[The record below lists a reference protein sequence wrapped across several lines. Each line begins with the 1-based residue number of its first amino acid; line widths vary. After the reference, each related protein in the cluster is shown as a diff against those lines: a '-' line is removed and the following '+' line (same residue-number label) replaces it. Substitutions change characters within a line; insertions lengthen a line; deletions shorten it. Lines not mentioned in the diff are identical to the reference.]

1 MLYYAD
7 SVFADQTERTQQY
20 VSLYVSDRE
29 PRVRVIISH
38 IIVYFFLRF
47 FVFFTHQISTA
58 RGMNVSD
65 NEREMM
71 VTRVIKKMSMVGNM

>member
-29 PRVRVIISH
+29 PRVRIIIIH
-38 IIVYFFLRF
+38 IIVCFFFGVLF
-47 FVFFTHQISTA
+47 FYYQISTA
-58 RGMNVSD
+58 RGMNVGD
-65 NEREMM
+65 NEREMR
-71 VTRVIKKMSMVGNM
+71 VTRVIRKMSIVGNM